1 MAATKVRPRTKPPE
15 ERRDELM
22 NAAQRLFLDHGV
34 ASTTVEQITTAAD
47 VAKGTFYLYFPSKEH
62 VLAALG
68 ERFSQQLG
76 AKLHSAIAAKR
87 AGDWKGRLGAWAR
100 TAVAVYLDSMRL
112 HDIVFRESH
121 PHEHEDLDSNAT
133 LALLRGLLA
142 DGAAAGAWTI
152 GDARFT
158 AVFLYSG
165 LHGIVDDASAE
176 SKRVDRTRLA
186 ERMEEICFRAV
197 GLHGRRA

>member
-1 MAATKVRPRTKPPE
+1 MAATKVRPRTKPPQ

-22 NAAQRLFLDHGV
+22 DAAQRLFLEHGV
-34 ASTTVEQITTAAD
+34 ASTTIEQITTTAG

-76 AKLHSAIAAKR
+76 VKLQSAIAAKR
-87 AGDWKGRLGAWAR
+87 AGDWKGKLGAWAR

-121 PHEHEDLDSNAT
+121 PHAREDLDSNAT
-133 LALLRGLLA
+133 LELLRGLLA
-142 DGAAAGAWTI
+142 DGAAAGAWPI

-165 LHGIVDDASAE
+165 LHGIVDDVYTK
-176 SKRVDRTRLA
+176 SKRVDRTGLA
-186 ERMEEICFRAV
+186 DRMEELCFRTV
-197 GLHGRRA
+197 GLQGRRV